1 MPVNNLCQNNYIKW
15 AVEKERKQKKKL
27 KILFLPFTMQRL
39 SPFLS
44 SSPKPAQDLTA
55 HKQVHFDGKIMKP
68 RSKVEQREQLLPVK
82 AGEENQK

>member
-1 MPVNNLCQNNYIKW
+1 MKQS
-15 AVEKERKQKKKL
+15 EK
-27 KILFLPFTMQRL
+27 KILFLSFTMQRQ
-39 SPFLS
+39 SPFLL

-68 RSKVEQREQLLPVK
+68 RSEVEQREQLLPVK

>member
-1 MPVNNLCQNNYIKW
+1 
-15 AVEKERKQKKKL
+15 
-27 KILFLPFTMQRL
+27 MQRQ
-39 SPFLS
+39 SPFLL

-68 RSKVEQREQLLPVK
+68 RSEVEQREQLLPVK